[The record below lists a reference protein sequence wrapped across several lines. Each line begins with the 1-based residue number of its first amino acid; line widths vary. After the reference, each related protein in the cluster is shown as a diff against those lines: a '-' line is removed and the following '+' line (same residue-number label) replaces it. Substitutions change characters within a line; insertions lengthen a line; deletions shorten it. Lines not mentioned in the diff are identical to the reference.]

1 MQLGISLSV
10 PLSTAT
16 RSLTFRAWSILGL
29 GGIRFLG
36 EAYESQVSFSHKQT
50 LKQSLV
56 PEVYLEMLSRS
67 SPVQRRMR
75 KHVGQREKLNSNTDY
90 DSLAQPVECSGEGV

>member
-16 RSLTFRAWSILGL
+16 RSLNFRAWSTLGL
-29 GGIRFLG
+29 RGIHFLG
-36 EAYESQVSFSHKQT
+36 EAHECQVSFSHKQT

-56 PEVYLEMLSRS
+56 PEVYQEMLLRS

-75 KHVGQREKLNSNTDY
+75 KHVRQTEKLNSNTDY
-90 DSLAQPVECSGEGV
+90 DSLGQPVERSGEGV